1 MKNLDIIAND
11 LFNKIRGRFPTI
23 TLGNEKGEVTNVPQ
37 EARFFDFDYM
47 GDGKPLGKINVTLTD
62 QAVTVMYSNDFV
74 TNEDEITK
82 NKWFNFLKELRV
94 FAKKRMLSF
103 DTRNITKSNLDKRDY
118 KFLVNNSNKKFGESK
133 MESKMYGTATTSY
146 QKVGNA
152 RLAIKHIRPINQESA
167 TGRIQGLGS
176 IYVESAEGERF
187 KYPFKHLNGA
197 RAMARHVSEGGN
209 PYDDFGKHITGL
221 SEELANLKK
230 FKTYMGRSA
239 VMAESLGEYMDAVK
253 ERIETVKKT
262 VSSLQKESY
271 YKEAVEG
278 FEVPV
283 LEDVPSDVVE
293 NWIDQL
299 TIRQFNEEL
308 SDVFPYIYKLVSEV
322 TKAKELGPED
332 VLGEGPTWDKFASGV
347 KQAASAVGD
356 AVLGSEEEA
365 KAEDA
370 LATHIVKVTG
380 DETAAGRVMG
390 VCRGNTLECLY
401 SYIKEKGLESS
412 PAVEAIAKQFGLKGN
427 ANMQVD
433 HYDPEAEFESA
444 IEKALGQFAEGGI
457 TLPQPDQE
465 PQADDHTLDK
475 QVAMNKA
482 AGEKDLGNGFV
493 SFTYD
498 HAVAGNVPAIK
509 DTNSGMVII
518 QNKRAGSNSAIIRS
532 PARYIMIPP
541 EGSNQKGGPAM
552 KLGPQTQAAA
562 DKAFAES
569 DDTIDVKIGPDGSL
583 SKVGADKLSPKKEK
597 KLPISEFILSMF
609 DRHTGEF
616 PKGETAVLTKIEKDY
631 GEDLIQP
638 AKAFIEK
645 IRETYDQYQMENNP
659 QQMEFES
666 EYARMRELAGLK

>member
-23 TLGNEKGEVTNVPQ
+23 TLGNDKGEVTNVPT
-37 EARFFDFDYM
+37 EARFFDFDYI

-62 QAVTVMYSNDFV
+62 QAVTVMYSNNFV

-82 NKWFNFLKELRV
+82 NKWYNFLKELRV
-94 FAKKRMLSF
+94 FAKKRMLGF
-103 DTRNITKSNLDKRDY
+103 DTRDITKSNLDKRDY
-118 KFLVNNSNKKFGESK
+118 KFLVNNRKKSGESK

-152 RLAIKHIRPINQESA
+152 RLAIKHVRPINQESA

-230 FKTYMGRSA
+230 FKTYMSRSA
-239 VMAESLGEYMDAVK
+239 VMAESLGEYMDAVR
-253 ERIETVKKT
+253 ERIEEVKKT

-283 LEDVPSDVVE
+283 LEDVPADVVE

-332 VLGEGPTWDKFASGV
+332 LEEGNWEKVIEGQPAETYKV
-347 KQAASAVGD
+347 KPGD
-356 AVLGSEEEA
+356 TLYSIYKTFKDANFQGSSY
-365 KAEDA
+365 EDA
-370 LATHIVKVTG
+370 EAEIMAQNPDIKDPAMIKPGMVIKMPYFMG
-380 DETAAGRVMG
+380 SGPDGAGR
-390 VCRGNTLECLY
+390 
-401 SYIKEKGLESS
+401 GLPPGGFKKYES
-412 PAVEAIAKQFGLKGN
+412 
-427 ANMQVD
+427 
-433 HYDPEAEFESA
+433 EFESA
-444 IEKALGQFAEGGI
+444 LDQALGQFAEGGI
-457 TLPQPDQE
+457 TLRQPGEE
-465 PQADDHTLDK
+465 PQAGDHTLDK
-475 QVAMNKA
+475 QIDMNKRMSQQA
-482 AGEKDLGNGFV
+482 AGEQDLGNGFV
-493 SFTYD
+493 KLTYD
-498 HAVAGNVPAIK
+498 HAIAGKVPAIK
-509 DTNSGMVII
+509 DTNSGMIII
-518 QNKRAGSNSAIIRS
+518 QNKRADGPSAIIRS
-532 PARYIMIPP
+532 PARYILIPP
-541 EGSNQKGGPAM
+541 EGSNEKGGPQM

-562 DKAFAES
+562 DKAFAEGG
-569 DDTIDVKIGPDGSL
+569 DTMDVKIGPDGSL
-583 SKVGADKLSPKKEK
+583 SKVGANKLSPKKEQQ
-597 KLPISEFILSMF
+597 LPISEFILSMF
-609 DRHTGEF
+609 DRETGEF

-631 GEDLIQP
+631 GEQFIEP
-638 AKAFIEK
+638 AKAFISR
-645 IRETYDQYQMENNP
+645 IQETYDSYQMETNP
-659 QQMEFES
+659 QQLEFN
-666 EYARMRELAGLK
+666 RIRELAGLI